1 MWPLATVV
9 MWSLCLSVGPT
20 KTAELINMPIGLWTR
35 VGPRNYI
42 YSVMAHISPGEGAIW
57 FFFGPLKSIVIVRSV
72 SSSVYNIQ
80 YTLHTDKMCLPLA
93 IYRCSSLADT

>member
-57 FFFGPLKSIVIVRSV
+57 VFWPIEKHCNSEICIFVCI
-72 SSSVYNIQ
+72 
-80 YTLHTDKMCLPLA
+80 
-93 IYRCSSLADT
+93 